1 MQITLAQKPHL
12 NFLVDVFS
20 EVRDPKFNLSLHLHP
35 YFVYEKSKGSGKTA
49 WTHRLVGAFS
59 ACADLIRTLNI
70 MH

>member
-1 MQITLAQKPHL
+1 MHIPHAQKPHL

-35 YFVYEKSKGSGKTA
+35 YFVHEKSKGSGKTV
-49 WTHRLVGAFS
+49 WTYRLVRAFS
-59 ACADLIRTLNI
+59 ACTDVIRTLNI